1 MCVVWEH
8 KRQPKRIQW
17 IYPSFLFLLL
27 SLSLSLNM
35 RVVLSP
41 HIHLNM
47 TFFFTTKHLQFF
59 EIVNINIK
67 STVDMIIV
75 VMYFKNEYERSEVVE
90 SSFVT
95 ISKNVYIWICLI
107 CQCLFHR
114 TFNIEENFFIIYWA
128 ACSTKAFTVD
138 IWMVVVV
145 GIRRER

>member
-1 MCVVWEH
+1 MNLSIISFSLVEFEFKLEYESCLVS
-8 KRQPKRIQW
+8 P
-17 IYPSFLFLLL
+17 YPSQYD
-27 SLSLSLNM
+27 
-35 RVVLSP
+35 
-41 HIHLNM
+41 
-47 TFFFTTKHLQFF
+47 FFFTTKHLQFF

-114 TFNIEENFFIIYWA
+114 TFNIEENFFLIYWA